1 MLDIKLWT
9 SFEKELNAADVE
21 RIEDRLIFLRDILED
36 ALNQYHAEDIFSEL
50 DLNLH
55 VYLNYFDACPDTK
68 LTPWLI
74 HDSWFNF
81 YSDGIG
87 INPELLR
94 ILSPGFSHSGMDFY
108 PLLKI
113 FLNCLNGSDLI
124 CGEVD
129 AVVWLSFMD
138 YMASKFIFY
147 IGERRM
153 QKIFTATLDGGISKI

>member
-1 MLDIKLWT
+1 MLNIQLWM
-9 SFEKELNAADVE
+9 SFEKELNATDIE

-36 ALNQYHAEDIFSEL
+36 AVNQYHAEDVFSEL

-81 YSDGIG
+81 YSDGVEL
-87 INPELLR
+87 NPELIK

-108 PLLKI
+108 SQLKI
-113 FLNCLNGSDLI
+113 FLNCLNGSNFI
-124 CGEVD
+124 CREVD
-129 AVVWLSFMD
+129 AVVWLSFLD
-138 YMASKFIFY
+138 YMASKLILY

-153 QKIFTATLDGGISKI
+153 QKIFIGTLESGVSKI